1 MAAQE
6 SLLTLVDFGNAFLSN
21 RRTEAAGGSNS
32 GLSFFCWGAG
42 GLLFVG
48 GAVGLFV
55 VGSICWEVMFCCRL
69 LSLWPVN
76 RAVLVAGSQSAVLC
90 SQFSACVVLRGLVGT
105 WANCTSCFFVWYS

>member
-76 RAVLVAGSQSAVLC
+76 STC
-90 SQFSACVVLRGLVGT
+90 
-105 WANCTSCFFVWYS
+105 

>member
-76 RAVLVAGSQSAVLC
+76 RAVLAGSQSAVPS
-90 SQFSACVVLRGLVGT
+90 SQLVLFCVV
-105 WANCTSCFFVWYS
+105 

>member
-42 GLLFVG
+42 GLLVG
-48 GAVGLFV
+48 GAVGFV
-55 VGSICWEVMFCCRL
+55 VDSICCEVILFEVLLCYCYCYSCSVSLCCHC
-69 LSLWPVN
+69 
-76 RAVLVAGSQSAVLC
+76 Q
-90 SQFSACVVLRGLVGT
+90 
-105 WANCTSCFFVWYS
+105 